1 VTATT
6 APDTKLTAQELAAGR
21 GMLRVQA
28 ALLRQMDA
36 ELTAAHGLPLR
47 SYEVLL
53 HLEDAA
59 GHRQRMTELCRDVVL
74 SASGVSRLV
83 DRLEKDGYVRRE
95 RCTYDGRGF
104 FAVLTPDGERK
115 LREAR
120 ATHLAGV
127 RRLFLE
133 RLQTGDLA
141 CLAQYW
147 EVLVPGSTAPTADSR
162 PDEGCA

>member
-6 APDTKLTAQELAAGR
+6 TPDTKLTARELAAWR

-28 ALLRQMDA
+28 ALLREMDA

-59 GHRQRMTELCRDVVL
+59 GQRQRMTELCHDVVL

-104 FAVLTPDGERK
+104 FAVLTPAGESK
-115 LREAR
+115 LQEAR

-133 RLQTGDLA
+133 RLHEGDLA
-141 CLAQYW
+141 RLAQYW
-147 EVLVPGSTAPTADSR
+147 EVLVPGSTASAAGSCTDQ
-162 PDEGCA
+162 DCA

>member
-1 VTATT
+1 
-6 APDTKLTAQELAAGR
+6 
-21 GMLRVQA
+21 MLRVQA
-28 ALLRQMDA
+28 ALLREMDA

-53 HLEDAA
+53 NLEGAP
-59 GHRQRMTELCRDVVL
+59 GHRQRMTELCHNAVL

-104 FAVLTPDGERK
+104 FTVLTPKGGRK
-115 LREAR
+115 LKEAR

-133 RLQTGDLA
+133 RLEDADLVR
-141 CLAQYW
+141 LAEYW
-147 EVLVPGSTAPTADSR
+147 EALVPGATATTWS
-162 PDEGCA
+162 PDEARA

>member
-6 APDTKLTAQELAAGR
+6 TADKRLTAQELAAWR

-36 ELTAAHGLPLR
+36 ELAAAHGLPLR

-53 HLEDAA
+53 RLEDAA
-59 GHRQRMTELCRDVVL
+59 GHRRRMTELCRDVVL

-95 RCTYDGRGF
+95 RCAYDGRGF
-104 FAVLTPDGERK
+104 FAVLTPSGERR
-115 LREAR
+115 LQEAR

-133 RLQTGDLA
+133 RLQAADLVQ
-141 CLAQYW
+141 LAQYW
-147 EVLVPGSTAPTADSR
+147 EILVPGSTAPTADSR
-162 PDEGCA
+162 PA

>member
-1 VTATT
+1 MTATIDEHT
-6 APDTKLTAQELAAGR
+6 TLTPAELAAWR

-28 ALLRQMDA
+28 ALLREMDA

-53 HLEDAA
+53 LLEDAPD
-59 GHRQRMTELCRDVVL
+59 HRQRMTGLCHDVVL

-95 RCTYDGRGF
+95 RCASDGRGF
-104 FAVLTPDGERK
+104 FAVLTSEGVRK
-115 LREAR
+115 LQEAR

-133 RLQTGDLA
+133 RLDDGDLA
-141 CLAQYW
+141 RLAQYW
-147 EVLVPGSTAPTADSR
+147 EVLVPGATATGEAAHEAR
-162 PDEGCA
+162 Q